1 MGADLT
7 PRRELRSSNQ
17 GVQEPGHLPK
27 AVHQAEQVFGPLNNS
42 TFHQFVLKR
51 CSWMEPIGYCCSSPV
66 DLEDEVPCMG
76 RQNSR
81 GYRDYNEWRV
91 CVEVPK
97 LKEFMLLKAR
107 KRGGLHLLLSWSC
120 TPQVLW
126 HHAHLPPFKGLRGV
140 EAFFK
145 VLTTLGSRD
154 WKLEQ
159 KKPEVIISATASKTN
174 PGSSFVVKKVFDA
187 WMFEK

>member
-1 MGADLT
+1 MT
-7 PRRELRSSNQ
+7 C
-17 GVQEPGHLPK
+17 V
-27 AVHQAEQVFGPLNNS
+27 
-42 TFHQFVLKR
+42 
-51 CSWMEPIGYCCSSPV
+51 C
-66 DLEDEVPCMG
+66 
-76 RQNSR
+76 
-81 GYRDYNEWRV
+81 V

-126 HHAHLPPFKGLRGV
+126 HRSHLPPFKGLRGV

-159 KKPEVIISATASKTN
+159 KNQRSLSQQQLQKLILDLPLLLKR
-174 PGSSFVVKKVFDA
+174 SSMLGCLKNRPRLVKLNLNSDIADRFNFRAV
-187 WMFEK
+187 